1 MTLIEQ
7 AIEHLTSE
15 LGLDN
20 TKTSL
25 ELLFEKSRKA
35 HDSIHEFILIA
46 PLMLPSTP
54 PGKDASFHR
63 KSAYILYHW
72 EAFDL
77 AHRSF
82 IEAHC
87 AYYNAA
93 FILLRSTLEL
103 IIRGAFFE
111 CLAHREF
118 REKSDIIDEDQR
130 GTNLKKFILDIIKFA
145 PETGR
150 DFERISASICDKI
163 SKIIM
168 NRNFDPSFAVMVKQL
183 SAWGIFDGIDKPS
196 RAVNA
201 LYGKLSPDVHALPD
215 QTDVGRVLLYGS
227 GKLFGPREVMPKVL
241 EEFLDILHKVTDIGV
256 LITLNIWKSN
266 ILEYDEVREQF
277 GKRVNDPEF
286 ITLDLKYATKRIKQ
300 LLNEGEVK

>member
-20 TKTSL
+20 IKTSL
-25 ELLFEKSRKA
+25 GILFEKSRKA

-46 PLMLPSTP
+46 PLLLSPTP
-54 PGKDASFHR
+54 PEKEPSFHR
-63 KSAYILYHW
+63 KSAYVLYQW

-118 REKSDIIDEDQR
+118 REKSDIIDKDQR
-130 GTNLKKFILDIIKFA
+130 GTNLRKFILDVIKLA
-145 PETGR
+145 PETEG
-150 DFERISASICDKI
+150 DFERISASILDKI
-163 SKIIM
+163 SKIII
-168 NRNFDPSFAVMVKQL
+168 NRNYDPSFAVMVKQL
-183 SAWGIFDGIDKPS
+183 STWGILDGINKPS
-196 RAVNA
+196 RVVNA

-215 QTDVGRVLLYGS
+215 QIDVGRVLLYGS

-241 EEFLDILHKVTDIGV
+241 KDFLDILHKVTDIGV
-256 LITLNIWKSN
+256 LITLNVWKSN
-266 ILEYDEVREQF
+266 ILEYDEVREQLR
-277 GKRVNDPEF
+277 KRVYDPGF
-286 ITLDLKYATKRIKQ
+286 ITLDLKYATERITQ
-300 LLNEGEVK
+300 LLNEGKIK

>member
-1 MTLIEQ
+1 MAT
-7 AIEHLTSE
+7 
-15 LGLDN
+15 
-20 TKTSL
+20 
-25 ELLFEKSRKA
+25 F
-35 HDSIHEFILIA
+35 
-46 PLMLPSTP
+46 MLPSTP
-54 PGKDASFHR
+54 TGKDVSFHR

-130 GTNLKKFILDIIKFA
+130 GTNFKKFILDIIKFA
-145 PETGR
+145 PETER

-168 NRNFDPSFAVMVKQL
+168 NRNFDPSFAVIVKQL
-183 SAWGIFDGIDKPS
+183 SAWGILDGIDKPS
-196 RAVNA
+196 RVVNA
-201 LYGKLSPDVHALPD
+201 LYGKLSPDVHVLPD

-266 ILEYDEVREQF
+266 ILEYDEVKEQLS
-277 GKRVNDPEF
+277 KRVDNPEF
-286 ITLDLKYATKRIKQ
+286 ISLDLKYAIKRITQ
-300 LLNEGEVK
+300 LLNEAKII

>member
-1 MTLIEQ
+1 MASIEK
-7 AIEHLTSE
+7 AIEHLASE

-25 ELLFEKSRKA
+25 KLLFDKSRKA

-54 PGKDASFHR
+54 GKDASFHR
-63 KSAYILYHW
+63 KSAYVLYHW

-118 REKSDIIDEDQR
+118 REKSGIIDEDQR
-130 GTNLKKFILDIIKFA
+130 GTNLKRFMLDAIKSA
-145 PETGR
+145 PETEE
-150 DFERISASICDKI
+150 DFERISASVCDKI
-163 SKIIM
+163 SRIVM

-183 SAWGIFDGIDKPS
+183 SAWGILDGIDRPS
-196 RAVNA
+196 KVVNA

-215 QTDVGRVLLYGS
+215 QTDIGRVLLYGS
-227 GKLFGPREVMPKVL
+227 GELFGPREVMPKVL
-241 EEFLDILHKVTDIGV
+241 DEFLDTLHKVTDIGV
-256 LITLNIWKSN
+256 LITLNIWKRN
-266 ILEYDEVREQF
+266 ILQYNEVRKQLS
-277 GKRVNDPEF
+277 KRVNDPEF
-286 ITLDLKYATKRIKQ
+286 ITLDLKCTTRRIKQ
-300 LLNEGEVK
+300 LSNEGKIK